1 VALGWAAL
9 AGALVGGAIQWVLL
23 PRFVLETVPPGVR
36 YAALPLLLSGAALVW
51 AALAALGA
59 FGADGIARLLRRKT
73 ARPRGLLFLGASAL
87 ALPYAIGLSTFTYS
101 GPRVRELWYR
111 PSLVVATTLILAA
124 CFGAWAVSAAW
135 TPRRRRTRLL
145 FAVGCLLC
153 GIALVVVNAVVLPNE
168 YEPIHRFV
176 SGAIILLLVSAADHG
191 LRLQRRRRQLGRA
204 GWLSAAAPWS
214 VAVLAAATSVWLGA
228 TRETVGWVLWG
239 EAAVTRYI
247 PVRPDLGDDPDNENR
262 FVLKPVVDSPRIRAR
277 RAERARKKPPHIV
290 LFFIDNVQADHV
302 GAYGYDKH
310 PTTPNIDA
318 LAKRGALF
326 RRAYSNYPQT
336 RNFASQTIT
345 GRSIPTRFNRH
356 NPPAVFIE
364 ESLTRLLKERG
375 YTSFVHAFFDVTFQK
390 AFDPQRYA
398 IDTFVRPPSRKE
410 LRKVTAWPRIPVEG
424 ILKKLERH
432 LARPGVAEKPAL
444 IWIHLLHPH
453 WSGDEFVGSPRFP
466 FGDGLVDRY
475 DSAIA
480 ASDAWIPVLREM
492 IRNKL
497 HDPDNTVWIVG
508 SDHGAGVSRQ
518 QEHVG
523 KTLFEDQV
531 HVPLVIAGPGIKPGT
546 YDFAVDSALDVP
558 ATVLDLAGLEPPTR
572 WDGISLVPL
581 MQGDYKPVERALV
594 LAYESRWKAAI
605 VGRKKLIEYR
615 GAASLYDLAA
625 DRLERVNLADRY
637 PDLVDDL
644 RSFARDTV
652 ARRRAAYRAT
662 AAE

>member
-1 VALGWAAL
+1 
-9 AGALVGGAIQWVLL
+9 
-23 PRFVLETVPPGVR
+23 
-36 YAALPLLLSGAALVW
+36 
-51 AALAALGA
+51 
-59 FGADGIARLLRRKT
+59 
-73 ARPRGLLFLGASAL
+73 
-87 ALPYAIGLSTFTYS
+87 
-101 GPRVRELWYR
+101 
-111 PSLVVATTLILAA
+111 
-124 CFGAWAVSAAW
+124 
-135 TPRRRRTRLL
+135 
-145 FAVGCLLC
+145 
-153 GIALVVVNAVVLPNE
+153 
-168 YEPIHRFV
+168 
-176 SGAIILLLVSAADHG
+176 
-191 LRLQRRRRQLGRA
+191 
-204 GWLSAAAPWS
+204 
-214 VAVLAAATSVWLGA
+214 
-228 TRETVGWVLWG
+228 
-239 EAAVTRYI
+239 
-247 PVRPDLGDDPDNENR
+247 
-262 FVLKPVVDSPRIRAR
+262 
-277 RAERARKKPPHIV
+277 
-290 LFFIDNVQADHV
+290 
-302 GAYGYDKH
+302 
-310 PTTPNIDA
+310 
-318 LAKRGALF
+318 
-326 RRAYSNYPQT
+326 
-336 RNFASQTIT
+336 
-345 GRSIPTRFNRH
+345 
-356 NPPAVFIE
+356 
-364 ESLTRLLKERG
+364 
-375 YTSFVHAFFDVTFQK
+375 
-390 AFDPQRYA
+390 
-398 IDTFVRPPSRKE
+398 
-410 LRKVTAWPRIPVEG
+410 
-424 ILKKLERH
+424 LKKLERH

-652 ARRRAAYRAT
+652 ARR
-662 AAE
+662 